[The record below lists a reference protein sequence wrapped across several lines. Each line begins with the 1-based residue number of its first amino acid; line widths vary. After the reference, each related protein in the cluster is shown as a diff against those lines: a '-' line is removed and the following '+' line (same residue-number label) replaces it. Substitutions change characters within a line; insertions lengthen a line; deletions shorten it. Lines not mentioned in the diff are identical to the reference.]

1 MSFGPDSAAVVNG
14 DVCVCRF
21 LDGLAEIAAY
31 GNVRNFFLGNSNLLV
46 EKGVGGELPDNRFN
60 FRIVRKGLQRY
71 GFRGFGE
78 DGRLFIRGEDDL
90 GDSCVAQPVPRVGL
104 SREPVL
110 RWPLGSMTW
119 VWPPRMTSMFGEYF
133 IILRS

>member
-90 GDSCVAQPVPRVGL
+90 GDSCVAQPVPRVAEQGAGP
-104 SREPVL
+104 EM
-110 RWPLGSMTW
+110 PLGSMTW